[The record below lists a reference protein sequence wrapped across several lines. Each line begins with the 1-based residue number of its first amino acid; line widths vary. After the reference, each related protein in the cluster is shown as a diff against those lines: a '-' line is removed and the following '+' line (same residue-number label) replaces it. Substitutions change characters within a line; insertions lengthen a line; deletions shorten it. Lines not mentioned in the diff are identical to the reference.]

1 MAVVQVVLAILGGVL
16 VLATIRS
23 AVRTVVVP
31 RGEQALLTKVVF
43 LSMRTLFDF
52 VARHKRTADGRD
64 TSLAHFAPAALLAL
78 AASWSLLTIIGFAP
92 IYWALG
98 EVGLAE
104 ALAVSGS
111 SFTTLG
117 FVGPATEVE
126 RIAAV
131 VEALIGLGLIALLI
145 SFLPTIYSLFSRRE
159 TEVIKLDVRAGSP
172 PSALTFL
179 LRFHR
184 IGWLDEMDA
193 QWEVF
198 EQWFSE
204 IEESHTS
211 YPSLV
216 YYRSQRPDSSWITC
230 AGAVLDT
237 AGLAVSALDLPP
249 SPRAAVTVRAGFLAL
264 RAIAG
269 YFRIPFD
276 PEPAPNA
283 PISIYRGE
291 FDLLLDEL
299 EAQGLPVK
307 ADRDAAWQDFSG
319 WRVNYDA
326 PLIGLCALVEAPAAS
341 WSSDRMDRFHRP
353 TLLRPHWVVDPLDTP
368 PSW

>member
-1 MAVVQVVLAILGGVL
+1 MLVVQIVLAAAGAVL
-16 VLATIRS
+16 VLATVRS

-31 RGEQALLTKVVF
+31 RGEQALLTRVVF
-43 LSMRTLFDF
+43 LTTRALFD
-52 VARHKRTADGRD
+52 VLAAHKRSADRRD
-64 TSLAHFAPAALLAL
+64 QSLAHFAPAALITL

-92 IYWALG
+92 VYWALG
-98 EVGLAE
+98 ESSVVD

-117 FVGPATEVE
+117 FVAPAAEPE

-131 VEALIGLGLIALLI
+131 AEALIGLGLIALLI
-145 SFLPTIYSLFSRRE
+145 SFLPTIYALFSRRE
-159 TEVIKLDVRAGSP
+159 AEVIKLDVRAGSP

-179 LRFHR
+179 VRFHR

-198 EQWFSE
+198 EHWFSE
-204 IEESHTS
+204 LEESHTS

-237 AGLAVSALDLPP
+237 AGLSVSVLDIPD
-249 SPRAAVTVRAGFLAL
+249 SPRAEVTVRAGFLAL

-269 YFRIPFD
+269 FFRVPFD
-276 PEPAPNA
+276 PDPSPND
-283 PISIYRGE
+283 PISIHREE
-291 FDLLLDEL
+291 FELLLDEL
-299 EAQGLPVK
+299 EAEGLPVK
-307 ADRDAAWQDFSG
+307 HDREQAWRDFAG

-326 PLIGLCALVEAPAAS
+326 PLLGLCALVDAPAAS
-341 WSSDRMDRFHRP
+341 WSSDRMERFHRP
-353 TLLRPHWVVDPLDTP
+353 TLRRQRWIVDPLDTP